1 MASPASAARV
11 ARRARQN
18 VNQDSRSDSA
28 KQQQMLQG
36 LKSDL
41 HIRAIQY
48 KQTEKNVTLNTGQK
62 IVSPVGQTR

>member
-18 VNQDSRSDSA
+18 VNQDSA

-41 HIRAIQY
+41 HIRALQY